1 MATPQVQKLHT
12 LLGHQDCIYTLE
24 PADTNSI
31 FFSAAGDGMVVSWN
45 LTDPTDGELIA
56 KVPNSIYAL
65 HHHPLSGFLIAGQNY
80 EGIHILDWKNKKE
93 IASLKISEEPI
104 FDIKSSG
111 HHLFIASGGGSLRK
125 VLLTDLTFAGSVQA
139 SQKSA
144 RCMAIHQERG
154 EIAVGYSDDF
164 IRVFDLD
171 TLREKFS
178 WRAHENSVFT
188 VKYSPDGKYLLSGSR
203 DARLKAWQVSNKYAL
218 AAEVAAHL
226 FAINHMDFSPD
237 GKHFVTC
244 SMDKSL
250 KVWNFEELKLIKVID
265 RGRHAGHGTSINKV
279 LWTSYQNQ
287 LVSASDDRSLAV
299 WNIIF

>member
-1 MATPQVQKLHT
+1 MSTPQVQKLHT

-24 PADTNSI
+24 ASDKNSV
-31 FFSAAGDGMVVSWN
+31 FFSAGGDGMVVSWD
-45 LTDPTDGELIA
+45 LTEPTDGELIA

-65 HHHPLSGFLIAGQNY
+65 HHHTHSGLLIAGQNY
-80 EGIHILDWKNKKE
+80 EGIHVLDWKNKKE
-93 IASLKISEEPI
+93 VASLKISDESI

-111 HHLFIASGGGSLRK
+111 HHLFIVSGGGFLRK
-125 VLLTDLTFAGSVQA
+125 IGLTDMTIKSAVQA
-139 SQKSA
+139 TQKSA
-144 RCMAIHQERG
+144 RCIAIHEARG
-154 EIAVGYSDDF
+154 EVAVGYSDNH
-164 IRVFDLD
+164 IRVFDMD
-171 TLREKFS
+171 TLTLKYS
-178 WRAHENSVFT
+178 WKAHENSVFT
-188 VKYSPDGKYLLSGSR
+188 LRYSPDGKYLMSGSR
-203 DARLKAWQVSNKYAL
+203 DARLKGWHVANNYVL
-218 AAEVAAHL
+218 AGEVVAHL

-279 LWTSYQNQ
+279 LWTSYQDQ
-287 LVSASDDRSLAV
+287 LVSASDDRSVAV